1 MKPWMSYLIGGILL
15 TFALV
20 VARSLAQVGV
30 GKVTLKTGEGARF
43 PSVQGSNL
51 EGRKF
56 NLPQDFEAKYN
67 IIAVAFYQNHQDL
80 VNTWLPA
87 IGRLTSSRKDL
98 KFYELP
104 TLSELNGLA
113 RGFIDG
119 GMRAGIPN
127 KATRAVTIT
136 LYLNRAEFLKAI
148 GETSDSTIYSLLV
161 NQKGEILWRGKG
173 AYSKEQ
179 EDSLERVLKTLP

>member
-1 MKPWMSYLIGGILL
+1 MKPWMSYWVGAIVLAFG
-15 TFALV
+15 LV

-30 GKVTLKTGEGARF
+30 GKVELKAGETARF

-67 IIAVAFYQNHQDL
+67 LIAVAFYQNHQDL
-80 VNTWLPA
+80 VNTWLPT
-87 IGRLTSSRKDL
+87 ISRLTRSFKDL

-104 TLSELNGLA
+104 TLSELNGVA

-119 GMRAGIPN
+119 GMKAGIPS
-127 KATRAVTIT
+127 KATREVTIT
-136 LYLNRAEFLKAI
+136 LYLNRTTFLKSI
-148 GETSDSTIYSLLV
+148 GETSDRTIYSLLV

-173 AYSKEQ
+173 AHTQEQ